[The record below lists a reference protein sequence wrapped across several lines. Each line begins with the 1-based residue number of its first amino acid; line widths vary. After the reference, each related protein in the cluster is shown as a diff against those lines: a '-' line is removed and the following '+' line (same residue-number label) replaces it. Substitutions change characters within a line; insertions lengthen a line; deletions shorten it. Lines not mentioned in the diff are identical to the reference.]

1 MTKLNTALALA
12 LLLTG
17 CGSLQTPVVRVA
29 PAVQS
34 AAPASAQAAAP
45 TITVTPEQ
53 MGPAQ
58 PEAQP
63 TGAQLASLELT
74 SPDELLDN
82 APLEPGV
89 SAFSFGIH
97 PPDEDLGNFGEV
109 EDTLWRGARP
119 TDKGLEQL
127 AAKGVKTIV
136 NLENDKKAVEHEGA
150 WATAHGIRFVSIP
163 LSVILPP
170 KGEKI
175 DQWLALANDPAA
187 RPLYFHCMQGRDR
200 TGTAAFTYRVSHDH
214 WKFDQAYSEM
224 KSFHFHTYLLGL
236 QGYIRHFASAHS

>member
-1 MTKLNTALALA
+1 MTKLGKLETVLALA
-12 LLLTG
+12 LMLAG
-17 CGSLQTPVVRVA
+17 CGTLQAPAVRVA
-29 PAVQS
+29 PVVTS
-34 AAPASAQAAAP
+34 AAPVVAQAAVPAP
-45 TITVTPEQ
+45 SITVTAEP
-53 MGPAQ
+53 Q
-58 PEAQP
+58 PSS
-63 TGAQLASLELT
+63 TQLAQLELT

-89 SAFSFGIH
+89 RAFSFGIK

-109 EDTLWRGARP
+109 ESTLWRGARP

-170 KGEKI
+170 KGDKV

-214 WKFDQAYSEM
+214 WKFDRAYAEM
-224 KSFHFHTYLLGL
+224 KGFHFHTYLLGL
-236 QGYIRHFASAHS
+236 QAYIRHYASTHAAS